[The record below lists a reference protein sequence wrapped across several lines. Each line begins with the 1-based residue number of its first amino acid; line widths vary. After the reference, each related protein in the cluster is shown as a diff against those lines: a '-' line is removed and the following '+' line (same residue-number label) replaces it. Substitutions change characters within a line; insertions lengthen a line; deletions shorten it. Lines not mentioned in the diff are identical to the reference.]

1 MNREDYIGAVN
12 LYSDMVYRIALND
25 CKLVE
30 DAEDVMQNV
39 FLKLYQCR
47 KQFEDEEY
55 RKRWL
60 IRVTL
65 NECHSL
71 FRSPWKKARQEWEPE
86 ILENRLI
93 WQEPEQSE
101 VFDAVMALT
110 EKYRRVIYLYYYEG
124 YQAREI
130 AEIMQI
136 RETTVQTRLMRAR
149 EKLRKVLEQEGIR
162 YERA

>member
-1 MNREDYIGAVN
+1 MNREEYVGAVN

-25 CKLVE
+25 CKSVE

-39 FLKLYQCR
+39 FLKLYQCG

-71 FRSPWKKARQEWEPE
+71 FRSPWKKMRQEWEPE

-93 WQEPEQSE
+93 WQEPEQSG

-130 AEIMQI
+130 AEILQI

>member
-12 LYSDMVYRIALND
+12 LYSNMVYRIALND
-25 CKLVE
+25 CKSVE

-60 IRVTL
+60 
-65 NECHSL
+65 
-71 FRSPWKKARQEWEPE
+71 
-86 ILENRLI
+86 
-93 WQEPEQSE
+93 
-101 VFDAVMALT
+101 
-110 EKYRRVIYLYYYEG
+110 
-124 YQAREI
+124 
-130 AEIMQI
+130 
-136 RETTVQTRLMRAR
+136 MRAR
-149 EKLRKVLEQEGIR
+149 EKLRNVLEPEGIR